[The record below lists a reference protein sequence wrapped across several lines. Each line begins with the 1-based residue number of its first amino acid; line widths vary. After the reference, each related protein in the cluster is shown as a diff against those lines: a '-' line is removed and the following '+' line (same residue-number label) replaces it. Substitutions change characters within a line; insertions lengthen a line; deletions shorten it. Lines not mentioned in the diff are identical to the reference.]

1 MKRKMQH
8 RKDFLEIFQKLCYV
22 RSAWEVWNDFLFC
35 SAVSIANVFP
45 TKERENREKEY
56 QDRLYRYRKE
66 EMGKLA
72 ELLGCVVM
80 SLEQNPEQDF
90 LGELYHE
97 LRLEQVQKGQF
108 FTPYNISRMMAEIQF
123 ADGTAEAE
131 IRRKGYINVSDPA
144 CGAGAMLIAFANAAR
159 SRKINYQSQVL
170 FVAQDIDR
178 TAVLMCYVQLSLL
191 GCPAVVIQGD
201 SLVKPG
207 LQEENEIWYTPFY
220 QLNQWR
226 FRDVRQRIDTGQR
239 IFSQEPDGQMVLH
252 WDDAA

>member
-131 IRRKGYINVSDPA
+131 IRRKGYINVSEIIIPS
-144 CGAGAMLIAFANAAR
+144 LIQSAEIIKKCAFA
-159 SRKINYQSQVL
+159 V
-170 FVAQDIDR
+170 
-178 TAVLMCYVQLSLL
+178 
-191 GCPAVVIQGD
+191 
-201 SLVKPG
+201 
-207 LQEENEIWYTPFY
+207 
-220 QLNQWR
+220 
-226 FRDVRQRIDTGQR
+226 
-239 IFSQEPDGQMVLH
+239 
-252 WDDAA
+252 

>member
-1 MKRKMQH
+1 MQH
-8 RKDFLEIFQKLCYV
+8 RKDFLEIFQKLCYG
-22 RSAWEVWNDFLFC
+22 RSSWEVWNDFLFC
-35 SAVSIANVFP
+35 SAVSISNVFP
-45 TKERENREKEY
+45 TKERESREKEY
-56 QDRLYRYRKE
+56 HDRLSRYRRE

-72 ELLGCVVM
+72 ELLGCIVI

-108 FTPYNISRMMAEIQF
+108 FTPYHISRMMAEIQLVG
-123 ADGTAEAE
+123 GTAEAE
-131 IRRKGYINVSDPA
+131 IRRKGYMSVSDPA

-178 TAVLMCYVQLSLL
+178 TAVLLCYLQLSLL

-201 SLVKPG
+201 SLAKPG
-207 LQEENEIWYTPFY
+207 LQEENEIWYTPFFH
-220 QLNQWR
+220 LNQWR
-226 FRDVRQRIDTGQR
+226 FRDVGQRIDTGQR
-239 IFSQEPDGQMVLH
+239 SFSQESDGQMALH

>member
-1 MKRKMQH
+1 MQH
-8 RKDFLEIFQKLCYV
+8 RKDFLEIFQKLCYG
-22 RSAWEVWNDFLFC
+22 RPAWEVWNDFLFC

-45 TKERENREKEY
+45 TKDREIREKEY
-56 QDRLYRYRKE
+56 RDRLSRYQKE

-72 ELLGCVVM
+72 ELLGCVGM
-80 SLEQNPEQDF
+80 ALEQNPEQDL

-108 FTPYNISRMMAEIQF
+108 FTPYNISRMMAEIQL
-123 ADGTAEAE
+123 ADGTAEEE
-131 IRRKGYINVSDPA
+131 IRRKGYMSVSDPA

-159 SRKINYQSQVL
+159 RRKINYQSQVL

-178 TAVLMCYVQLSLL
+178 TAVLMCYLQLSLL
-191 GCPAVVIQGD
+191 GCPAIVIRGD

-207 LQEENEIWYTPFY
+207 IQEENEIWYMPFFY
-220 QLNQWR
+220 LNQWR
-226 FRDVRQRIDTGQR
+226 FRDEVQGKDFGQK
-239 IFSQEPDGQMVLH
+239 IFCQESDGQMVRH